1 MLEAIQVE
9 ENIKKKDVGVLMD
22 TRLNTSQTCAL
33 ATKKTNGILG
43 YIRQILATA

>member
-9 ENIKKKDVGVLMD
+9 ENIEKKDVGVLM
-22 TRLNTSQTCAL
+22 NMSQTCAL
-33 ATKKTNGILG
+33 AAKKTNGILG